1 MADYSVDV
9 NNHGTVGADVT
20 IEGLDDI
27 SVDSTVTVK
36 PLSSTVTLEPLTT
49 TSTITLEPTTSNV
62 STSSSVD
69 FDLEPVTVDSC
80 VRVELGPLPPT
91 RVRSPWEQR
100 VGMTVFGIE
109 VLGLTWCGEAETYV
123 EPAPRRPLIA
133 GVVDQHHEEPN
144 THDAHKH
151 HENDERGH
159 RQGAGQRSGQG
170 IVVRVRP

>member
-9 NNHGTVGADVT
+9 NNHGTVGADVS

-27 SVDSTVTVK
+27 AVDSTLTVR
-36 PLSSTVTLEPLTT
+36 PLTSTVTLEPLNT

-62 STSSSVD
+62 TTASSVD

-100 VGMTVFGIE
+100 IGMTVFGIE

-123 EPAPRRPLIA
+123 EPVPRRPQIA
-133 GVVDQHHEEPN
+133 GVVDQHHERERPES
-144 THDAHKH
+144 HGH
-151 HENDERGH
+151 HEQAYKQGPGH
-159 RQGAGQRSGQG
+159 GV
-170 IVVRVRP
+170 VVRVRP